1 MRRKTKIR
9 VLEQELTRRQSSAL
23 IRRLAARHGRLP
35 DLRTQLEDDVLLHRL
50 RTA

>member
-1 MRRKTKIR
+1 MRRRTKTR
-9 VLEQELTRRQSSAL
+9 LLEQELVRRRSSAL

-35 DLRTQLEDDVLLHRL
+35 DLRAQIADEVLLHRL